1 MGQKVHP
8 HGFRVGIIRDWDSR
22 WFANKKEF
30 GQNVVEDNEIRKTLK
45 KLLFESRVSDIII
58 ERGKNEIKVILYT
71 AKPGLV
77 IGKNG
82 AQLEETKK
90 KLAKKIGKEIELNV
104 VEIKRPDLD
113 SQVVAENI
121 AAQLERRVS
130 FRKAMKQAMQRT
142 QKAGAQGIKVA
153 VSGRLGGAE
162 MARTEFYS
170 EGKVPLQTLRA
181 DIDYG
186 FAEALTT
193 YGKLGVKVWI
203 YKGEILGNKKERL
216 TRARNR
222 EESAGKNGN
231 RKRNSGNRRPMKKQG
246 AKEVSDNAVN
256 AKEN

>member
-22 WFANKKEF
+22 WFANKKDF
-30 GQNVVEDNEIRKTLK
+30 ANFVVEDNTIRTTLK
-45 KLLFESRVSDIII
+45 KSLYEARISDIII
-58 ERGKNEIKVILYT
+58 ERANNNVKVILHT

-82 AQLEETKK
+82 AQLEEVKK
-90 KLAKKIGKEIELNV
+90 SLSKKIGREVELSV
-104 VEIKRPDLD
+104 VEIRRPDID
-113 SQVVAENI
+113 SQVVAETI
-121 AAQLERRVS
+121 ASQLERRVT
-130 FRKAMKQAMQRT
+130 FRKAMKQAMQKAT
-142 QKAGAQGIKVA
+142 KAGAEGIKVA

-193 YGKLGVKVWI
+193 YGKLGIKVWI

-216 TRARNR
+216 TRARRR
-222 EESAGKNGN
+222 EENVKTNN
-231 RKRNSGNRRPMKKQG
+231 NRRRNVKNRG